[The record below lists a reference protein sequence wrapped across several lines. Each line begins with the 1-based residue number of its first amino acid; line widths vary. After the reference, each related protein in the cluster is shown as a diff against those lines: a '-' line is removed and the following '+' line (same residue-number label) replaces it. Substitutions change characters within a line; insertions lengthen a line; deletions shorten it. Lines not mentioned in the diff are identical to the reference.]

1 MSRPM
6 DFSDETKH
14 RARHRA
20 GGRCECERKSH
31 KHLFGRCSAILAL
44 VKVEY
49 HHKTAVASGGS
60 NALSNCEVLCVSC
73 HQRIPRPKAA

>member
-6 DFSDETKH
+6 DFSDETKVQ
-14 RARHRA
+14 ARRRA
-20 GGRCECERKSH
+20 GVFCECTRKSH
-31 KHLFGRCSAILAL
+31 KHPWGRCSAVLAL

-49 HHKTAVASGGS
+49 HHRTAVASGGS
-60 NALSNCEVLCVSC
+60 NALSNCEVLCASC